1 MTLKIAH
8 RGASKY
14 APENSLEA
22 FRKAIKLKADVVEF
36 DVRQTKDGRI
46 VVMHDES
53 VDRNTDGSGLI
64 KNLTFKE
71 IRKFHLPNGELVPTL
86 QEAFDVLKNKCI
98 CKIHI
103 KDRLI
108 ANKIAKI
115 IKRNHIENS
124 VIITSVIDS
133 SLKKIKK
140 IFPKIKIA
148 RGGFETKI
156 PIKDLIKKAK
166 RVKADIV
173 GIHRSII
180 TKKLV
185 EELHKNGLEI
195 HVWPVNDKR
204 TIEKMKK
211 IGVDGITTKY
221 PDKI

>member
-1 MTLKIAH
+1 MVLKIAH

-14 APENSLEA
+14 APENTLEA

-46 VVMHDES
+46 VVMHDDN
-53 VDRNTDGSGLI
+53 VARTTDGSGLI

-86 QEAFDVLKNKCI
+86 QETFDVLKNKCI

-103 KDRLI
+103 KDRFI
-108 ANKIAKI
+108 ENKIDKI

-124 VIITSVIDS
+124 VMITSVMNS

-148 RGGFETKI
+148 KGGFKTRISIE
-156 PIKDLIKKAK
+156 DLIKKAK
-166 RVKADIV
+166 RVKANIV
-173 GIHRSII
+173 GVHCSII
-180 TKKLV
+180 TKKIV
-185 EELHKNGLEI
+185 EELHKNGLEV

-204 TIEKMKK
+204 TIKKMKK
-211 IGVDGITTKY
+211 IGVDGITTKC
-221 PDKI
+221 PDEI